1 LEKEERV
8 SVLSIRRIWID
19 LALSVFSLQV
29 ILYAVLL
36 IRHEVAKGNAPME
49 AAQVIVAQLASVMAV
64 ATGITFILFQGV
76 DFVMFLTQLYKER
89 VNRKVK
95 EAKAKGKAEG
105 IVVGKV
111 EGIVEERKLWIE
123 WNTLRIEAEEKGE
136 EFNVPPPTDTNS
148 SLE

>member
-1 LEKEERV
+1 MEREDRF
-8 SVLSIRRIWID
+8 SILSIRKIWID

-36 IRHEVAKGNAPME
+36 IRHEAAKGNAPME

-76 DFVMFLTQLYKER
+76 DFVMFLTQLYKES

-95 EAKAKGKAEG
+95 EAKAKGK
-105 IVVGKV
+105 V
-111 EGIVEERKLWIE
+111 EGIVEERGLWKE
-123 WNTLRIEAEEKGE
+123 WNNRRLEAEAKGD
-136 EFNVPPPTDTNS
+136 EFNESPPNETQNT
-148 SLE
+148 LE

>member
-1 LEKEERV
+1 MEREDRV
-8 SVLSIRRIWID
+8 SILSIRRIWID

-36 IRHEVAKGNAPME
+36 IRYETAKGNAPME

-76 DFVMFLTQLYKER
+76 DFVMFLTQLYKES

-95 EAKAKGKAEG
+95 EAKAKGK
-105 IVVGKV
+105 V
-111 EGIVEERKLWIE
+111 EGIAEERGLWKE
-123 WNTLRIEAEEKGE
+123 WNNRRLEAEAKGD
-136 EFNVPPPTDTNS
+136 EFNEPPPNETQNT
-148 SLE
+148 LE

>member
-1 LEKEERV
+1 MEKADRV
-8 SVLSIRRIWID
+8 SILSIRKIWID

-36 IRHEVAKGNAPME
+36 IRHEAAKGNAPME
-49 AAQVIVAQLASVMAV
+49 TAQVIVAQLASVMAV

-95 EAKAKGKAEG
+95 EAKAEG
-105 IVVGKV
+105 IVEGK
-111 EGIVEERKLWIE
+111 VEERKLWID
-123 WNTLRIEAEEKGE
+123 WNIRRIEAEQKNE
-136 EFNVPPPTDTNS
+136 EFNEPPPTDTNS

>member
-1 LEKEERV
+1 MEKEDRV
-8 SVLSIRRIWID
+8 SILSIRKIWID

-89 VNRKVK
+89 LKRKIK
-95 EAKAKGKAEG
+95 QAKAEAKA
-105 IVVGKV
+105 
-111 EGIVEERKLWIE
+111 EERGLWEE
-123 WNTLRIEAEEKGE
+123 WNNRRLEAEAKGD
-136 EFNVPPPTDTNS
+136 EFNEPPPNETQNT
-148 SLE
+148 LE